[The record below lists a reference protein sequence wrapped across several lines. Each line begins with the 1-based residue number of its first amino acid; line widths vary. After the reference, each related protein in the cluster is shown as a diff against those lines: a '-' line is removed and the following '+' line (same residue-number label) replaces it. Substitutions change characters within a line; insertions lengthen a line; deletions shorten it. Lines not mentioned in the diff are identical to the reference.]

1 MDTLDSRSL
10 KIGDCV
16 AIKFAAVGPVRC
28 LLSTAAHARTQVSAD
43 EGFPIDVK
51 AKSDPAAP
59 GKQYTIMVKKDGNQ
73 LVPHTKELSIQ
84 AGDTVL
90 WHTTDP
96 TITGFAVG
104 GSGKAFAFSSHGLQA
119 EAIYTHAF
127 GLPGTYEWADPLAGK
142 ISGVVVVKPVTPKN
156 EAERQAWL
164 DSLSQGA
171 AFEIRGG
178 KVTPQKVEIVVGQTV
193 FWKVWDG
200 AGIAI
205 VDKRLIAP
213 KQAEPG
219 LRP

>member
-10 KIGDCV
+10 NIGDCI
-16 AIKFAAVGPVRC
+16 AIKFAAVGPVRH
-28 LLSTAAHARTQVSAD
+28 LLSTGAHVRTQVGAD

-51 AKSDPAAP
+51 AKTDPAAP
-59 GKQYTIMVKKDGNQ
+59 AKQHSIMVKKDGDRF
-73 LVPHTKELSIQ
+73 VPDTKELSIQ

-90 WHTTDP
+90 WYTADP
-96 TITGFAVG
+96 KVAGFAVG
-104 GSGKAFAFSSHGLQA
+104 GSGKDFAFSSHTLQA

-127 GLPGTYEWADPLAGK
+127 GTPGIYEWVDPLAGNV
-142 ISGVVVVKPVTPKN
+142 SGVVVVKPVTPKN
-156 EAERQAWL
+156 DKERQAWL

-178 KVTPQKVEIVVGQTV
+178 KVTPQKVEIVVGQRV

-205 VDKRLIAP
+205 IDKRLVVA
-213 KQAEPG
+213 K
-219 LRP
+219 